1 MWSRLCRTPDSIS
14 TNNQRTATGFS
25 LVELLIA
32 LALGTWLVSSV
43 GLTAQRL
50 WLMARLSGDEVELA
64 ERADF
69 ALWHLSQALLN
80 ASPITN
86 ASKDLSPCGVFQPER
101 YNAEKAKTGV
111 GIRVVRQGQF
121 PCLPSKNLL
130 ENLPFLIVE
139 QGRLGLEARCGESA
153 SSSGW
158 LEASARGSALAFG
171 EAGGTPSTTSIVT
184 EDCSTVIPAK
194 SSGSRRLYYLRDFTW
209 DAGDGF
215 GALMM
220 KEWRPEYRDFGRA
233 EMLVPGVTNWMIEPV
248 RLSVGSLSGENRQLV
263 SGVNLSLTLRGVRSG
278 FSGPTAPQLG
288 YRALS
293 GGSSQRMTVA
303 ALVLSRNLRA
313 PSFYEQVP

>member
-1 MWSRLCRTPDSIS
+1 MWNRLCRTAGSIS

-25 LVELLIA
+25 LVEVLIA

-50 WLMARLSGDEVELA
+50 WLVAHLSGDEVELA

-80 ASPITN
+80 AMPITN
-86 ASKDLSPCGVFQPER
+86 ASVDLSPCGVFQPER
-101 YNAEKAKTGV
+101 YSADKAKTGV

-130 ENLPFLIVE
+130 ENLPFLIIE
-139 QGRLGLEARCGESA
+139 QGRLGLETRCGESA

-158 LEASARGSALAFG
+158 LKASARDSALAFG
-171 EAGGTPSTTSIVT
+171 EASGTPSAIEIVT
-184 EDCSTVIPAK
+184 EDCSAVIPAK
-194 SSGSRRLYYLRDFTW
+194 SSGSRSLYYLRDFTW
-209 DAGDGF
+209 DEGDGF

-220 KEWRPEYRDFGRA
+220 KVWRPEHRDFGRA
-233 EMLVPGVTNWMIEPV
+233 EMLVPGVTKWMIEPV
-248 RLSVGSLSGENRQLV
+248 RLSVESLRGENRQLV

-278 FSGPTAPQLG
+278 FGGSTAPQLG
-288 YRALS
+288 YRAFS
-293 GGSSQRMTVA
+293 EGSRQSMTVA
-303 ALVLSRNLRA
+303 ALVLSRHLRA
-313 PSFYEQVP
+313 PSSYEQIP